1 MQLTVPDCP
10 AAVTAD
16 VSGPSRIR
24 LQFAISFCPDMPAQT
39 QQIAENV
46 PQKEQRL
53 TLDWVLSELVRDGLV
68 PAEIA
73 KPLQQA
79 QKARKESTKH
89 PLLVIAEQKWN
100 DPQAPKKL
108 LTLERLTEWLA
119 QKVRMPYKHID
130 PFKIDFAAVTKLI
143 SNAYASRF
151 RILPISVTDAEAVF
165 ATCEPFVTEWVN
177 ELSKMLRVK
186 ITRVVA
192 NPQDIDNYLVEF
204 YNLARSVQGASKE
217 HGATL
222 SDITNFEQLVQLGQ
236 SGNLDANDQ
245 HVVRLVDW
253 LLQYA
258 FEQRASDIHV
268 EPRREFANVRFR
280 IDGLLHQ
287 VYQIP
292 MPVTAAI
299 TSRIKILG
307 RMDVVEK
314 RRPQDGRIKTR
325 NAEGNEIELRL
336 STMPTAFGEKFVM
349 RIFSPEILV
358 KDFRELGLSGQDRER
373 WKSLVSNPHGIIL
386 VTGPTGSGKTT
397 TLYSTLKQLALPEV
411 NVCTI
416 EDPIEMIEPSFN
428 QMQVQAGIGLD
439 FSSGVRTLL
448 RQDPDII
455 MVGEI
460 RDRETAEMAVQAAL
474 TGHLVFSTLHTNDA
488 ASAVTRLLD
497 IGVPPY
503 LLQSTI
509 LGVVAQRLLRTLCP
523 HCLKQTTVEDA
534 AWQSLIRPWQ
544 SEKPAA
550 INEAAGCL
558 ECRMTGYKG
567 RIGIY
572 EIMTMTNGVR
582 NLIRENADVEELRQ
596 QSYVDGM
603 KPLRVNGALKVAA
616 GKTTIEE
623 VLSVTPSMPTE
634 MRPQP
639 AASAG

>member
-1 MQLTVPDCP
+1 MSSRPPSQLSQP
-10 AAVTAD
+10 ANATNQQ
-16 VSGPSRIR
+16 R
-24 LQFAISFCPDMPAQT
+24 LAYHNALSDMPAQT
-39 QQIAENV
+39 QRPPRNT
-46 PQKEQRL
+46 PRKEQRL
-53 TLDWVLSELVRDGLV
+53 SLDWVLTELVSDGMV
-68 PAEIA
+68 TAELA
-73 KPLQQA
+73 KPLQQTA
-79 QKARKESTKH
+79 QARTGAPN
-89 PLLVIAEQKWN
+89 PLVVISEQKWK
-100 DPQAPKKL
+100 DPRAANKP

-119 QKVRMPYKHID
+119 QKTGLPYRHID

-143 SNAYASRF
+143 SNAYATRF
-151 RILPISVTDAEAVF
+151 RILPLSVSDSDAVF
-165 ATCEPFVTEWVN
+165 ATSEPFVTEWIS
-177 ELSKMLRVK
+177 ELSKILRVN

-192 NPQDIDNYLVEF
+192 NPRDIDNYLVEF
-204 YNLARSVQGASKE
+204 YNLARSVEGASKQ

-280 IDGLLHQ
+280 IDGMLHQ

-292 MPVTAAI
+292 MPVIAAM

-325 NAEGNEIELRL
+325 NADGDEIELRL

-349 RIFSPEILV
+349 RIFNPDVLV
-358 KDFRELGLSGQDRER
+358 KDFSELGFSGQDRER
-373 WKSLVSNPHGIIL
+373 WQSIVTNPHGIVL

-397 TLYSTLKQLALPEV
+397 TLYSTLKQLAAPEV

-416 EDPIEMIEPSFN
+416 EDPIEMIEPAFN
-428 QMQVQAGIGLD
+428 QMQVQSGIGLD
-439 FSSGVRTLL
+439 FSAGVRTLL

-509 LGVVAQRLLRTLCP
+509 LAVVAQRLLRTLCP
-523 HCLKQTTVEDA
+523 LCLQKTTLEDA
-534 AWQSLIRPWQ
+534 AWQTMIRPWQ
-544 SEKPAA
+544 SEKPAT
-550 INEAAGCL
+550 IHEAGGCL

-572 EIMTMTNGVR
+572 EIMTISNGIR
-582 NLIRENADVEELRQ
+582 ELIRENADIEELRQ
-596 QSYVDGM
+596 QSYREDM
-603 KPLRVNGALKVAA
+603 KPLRINGALKVAA
-616 GKTTIEE
+616 GVTTVEE
-623 VLSVTPSMPTE
+623 VLSVTPPPPPELARQAQITTD
-634 MRPQP
+634 
-639 AASAG
+639 